1 MKRYLAPV
9 MALAVI
15 LLLPLV
21 VKSDVVLTILIFAF
35 LLGML
40 AVSLNLIFGYTG
52 QLSMFHAAAFGI
64 GAYTTHLAMH
74 YWGVSFWTG
83 ALLAALLVAV
93 ISIFVGT
100 LCFRF
105 KLREFY
111 FAVVT
116 LAFSEVA
123 RLIIMNWNDVTNGT
137 LGITLEQKPMLWIP
151 WMGMVKIDGTL
162 PWYYLSTVMLALTI
176 LVCWRMVNSWMGRC
190 FAAIRLNDEL
200 GDMLGVN
207 VFRYKLVAFAV
218 GNAIAAVAG
227 GLYAFYL
234 GFVEPGFLSIDQSL
248 AIIAMVL
255 LGGRGW
261 IWAPAVGALLLTAL
275 PHLIH
280 FGPEVRSMVYGL
292 ILILT
297 ILFMPQGIVGT
308 LMERLGHGHSTS

>member
-1 MKRYLAPV
+1 MKRFLAPIV
-9 MALAVI
+9 ALAVV

-21 VKSDVVLTILIFAF
+21 VKSDVILTILIFAF

-64 GAYTTHLAMH
+64 GAYATHLAMH
-74 YWGVSFWTG
+74 YWDVSFWTG
-83 ALLAALLVAV
+83 ALLAALLVAA
-93 ISIFVGT
+93 ISIFVGA

-123 RLIIMNWNDVTNGT
+123 RLIIINWNSVTNGT
-137 LGITLEQKPMLWIP
+137 LGITLEQKPMLWVP
-151 WMGMVKIDGTL
+151 SVGVVKIDGTL
-162 PWYYLSTVMLALTI
+162 PWYYLSAVMLALTI

-261 IWAPAVGALLLTAL
+261 VWAPAVGALLLTAL

-280 FGPEVRSMVYGL
+280 YGPEVRSMVYGL

-297 ILFMPQGIVGT
+297 ILFMPRGIVGT
-308 LMERLGHGHSTS
+308 LMERLGHGRRPA